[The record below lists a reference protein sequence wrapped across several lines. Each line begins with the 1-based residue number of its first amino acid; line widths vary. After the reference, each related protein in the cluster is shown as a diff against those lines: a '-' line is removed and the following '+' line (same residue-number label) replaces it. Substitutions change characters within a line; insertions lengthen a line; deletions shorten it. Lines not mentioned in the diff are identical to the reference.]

1 MFDATDPSPQYE
13 LDWPRELFV
22 AEATALLA
30 DSSNPRWLEDAELL
44 LEEAFTGSVPKED
57 FRTAQ
62 WHDLPTDLFKNA
74 PTAGAA
80 EVARAFV
87 AHVVNS
93 ADKLP
98 EPSRRRPY
106 WSARRAA
113 QAASTA
119 STTQRRFSE
128 ALSAGPLQQDWVRLV
143 EDLRDRGYLDCVAP
157 QGCVVKPASTPAAE
171 VLAAKLTRSL
181 HVDIRWPPPSQ
192 DWDSDTFYSLIEA
205 VHDLIARPRHRDR
218 HSIEGCRWHYS
229 KFAPT
234 PARTLY
240 RWHVDQLLDHY
251 GVGLRLAADGEDMGR
266 LVHSVGD
273 DRDELVRRVLNGTV
287 DTRDERAHAVSLFR
301 ARTAGVP
308 EKRSAIV
315 TLAGLLEQ
323 RRKGV
328 LEVELIKGDSGALFD
343 IANNFDLRH
352 RRADQ
357 RTDYD
362 PAFLDWIFWWYL
374 ATIELTDQLLARQ
387 DDRT

>member
-1 MFDATDPSPQYE
+1 MLDATDPSPQYE

-30 DSSNPRWLEDAELL
+30 DLSNPRWLEDAELL
-44 LEEAFTGSVPKED
+44 LEEAFTGGVPKED

-62 WHDLPTDLFKNA
+62 WHDLPADLFKNA
-74 PTAGAA
+74 PAAGAA

-87 AHVVNS
+87 AHVVNC

-98 EPSRRRPY
+98 EPSKRRPY

-113 QAASTA
+113 QAASTQ
-119 STTQRRFSE
+119 STTQRRFRE

-181 HVDIRWPPPSQ
+181 HADIRWPPLSQ

-229 KFAPT
+229 SFAKT
-234 PARTLY
+234 PGQM
-240 RWHVDQLLDHY
+240 WHRRDVNQLLDRY
-251 GVGLRLAADGEDMGR
+251 SAGLRIAAEGEDMGR
-266 LVHSVGD
+266 PRLREF
-273 DRDELVRRVLNGTV
+273 RDGESRFLGNY
-287 DTRDERAHAVSLFR
+287 
-301 ARTAGVP
+301 
-308 EKRSAIV
+308 V
-315 TLAGLLEQ
+315 T
-323 RRKGV
+323 
-328 LEVELIKGDSGALFD
+328 
-343 IANNFDLRH
+343 
-352 RRADQ
+352 ADQ
-357 RTDYD
+357 RCRS
-362 PAFLDWIFWWYL
+362 WS
-374 ATIELTDQLLARQ
+374 EL
-387 DDRT
+387 